1 MKKLNIIFVLILI
14 TTSCSES
21 VTQVDNSNSPKQA
34 NQLVDN
40 EIKLRPAP
48 NPDKNAYFGDLH
60 VHTENSFDA
69 YTFGTISTPADAYKY
84 AQGYPIQ
91 HPSGYLIQLSKPLD
105 FYAVTDHGIFMGLMK
120 EAADTTSEFS
130 KYEFTKPLHNLN
142 ESAGTG
148 FFSLIKRNGLFRP
161 FGEKVRDGLAD
172 GSIDL
177 SLINANNKK
186 YKGS

>member
-1 MKKLNIIFVLILI
+1 MKIKNNFLVVCALVIA
-14 TTSCSES
+14 SCSDLNKSTNLEVS
-21 VTQVDNSNSPKQA
+21 LHDKPLLEVQTQP
-34 NQLVDN
+34 
-40 EIKLRPAP
+40 RPLP

-130 KYEFTKPLHNLN
+130 QYEFTKPLHNLN
-142 ESAGTG
+142 AVSYTH
-148 FFSLIKRNGLFRP
+148 LTLPTKRI
-161 FGEKVRDGLAD
+161 V
-172 GSIDL
+172 
-177 SLINANNKK
+177 
-186 YKGS
+186 